1 MIQLAKWAGAEVS
14 ATASGDR
21 LDFVHSLGASEVLDY
36 RTSDIKKWIDE
47 DGARKADLVIDCTGR
62 KALADAWLVVK
73 DGGTLI
79 SIFQPPEGMKPAE
92 FDRKDIRNLFFVQEP
107 IGEQA
112 GEVAKLIDGG
122 GFVTAVDSVWP
133 VEKFAEAVQRME
145 SGKARGKVV
154 IQFVANV

>member
-1 MIQLAKWAGAEVS
+1 MVQLARWAGADVS

-21 LDFVHSLGASEVLDY
+21 LDFVRSLGASEVLDY
-36 RTSDIKKWIDE
+36 RSSDVKKWIEEDE
-47 DGARKADLVIDCTGR
+47 SRKADLVIDCIGR

-73 DGGTLI
+73 GGGTLI
-79 SIFQPPEGMKPAE
+79 SIFQPPEGMKPAG
-92 FDRKDIRNLFFVQEP
+92 FPGKDIKNLFFVQEP
-107 IGEQA
+107 LGEQA
-112 GEVAKLIDGG
+112 GEVSKLIDGG